1 MLSVTFGY
9 GNSFPSEIYPGQI
22 KINTSNGT
30 MYFDIDQSRIQ
41 IKDST
46 KLSLSGGTMSGP
58 INMNSNKITSLATPT
73 ASTDAANKS
82 YVDSKLITYKA
93 GTAISISDSTISHS
107 NIGAANTY
115 GPGSNATL
123 SPGSAFYVPQMTTNA
138 QGHVSSAKNIT
149 FTLDSSILRTSN
161 IANNLTTTSAGYALD
176 ARQGRSLN
184 SSLNTH
190 KSSGDHDS
198 RYVRKAGDN
207 LSGNF
212 KVTGNM
218 TVDQSIYLND
228 TRYVIWSGGARIFE
242 NGAQQLYFFASEQ
255 GEYALHLGVHDG
267 MWALNPDV
275 NGNLQ
280 LGSSN
285 HRWGTVYAT
294 NGTISTSDRNMKN
307 SIQRLD
313 DRYIQMF
320 MKLLPVSFKFNDGTS
335 GRTHIGFI
343 AQDVESAMQEAGLTD
358 IEFAGV
364 CRDQKTIPVEK
375 TQEVESIN
383 PETGELEYKT
393 VIYTENKPVDGEYIY
408 SLRYEEFIA
417 LNTLMIQKLME
428 RVDALEAKYHD

>member
-1 MLSVTFGY
+1 MLF
-9 GNSFPSEIYPGQI
+9 
-22 KINTSNGT
+22 
-30 MYFDIDQSRIQ
+30 
-41 IKDST
+41 
-46 KLSLSGGTMSGP
+46 LCCH
-58 INMNSNKITSLATPT
+58 
-73 ASTDAANKS
+73 
-82 YVDSKLITYKA
+82 SKLICAWYTSLKTGLA
-93 GTAISISDSTISHS
+93 AINYSVNKSLSQSIGQKLNISD
-107 NIGAANTY
+107 
-115 GPGSNATL
+115 
-123 SPGSAFYVPQMTTNA
+123 
-138 QGHVSSAKNIT
+138 
-149 FTLDSSILRTSN
+149 
-161 IANNLTTTSAGYALD
+161 IANNLTTTASGKALD
-176 ARQGRSLN
+176 ARQGKALN
-184 SSLNTH
+184 DTLNTH

-198 RYVRKAGDN
+198 RYVRKAGDT

-212 KVTGNM
+212 EVTGNM
-218 TVDQSIYLND
+218 TVRQSIYLD
-228 TRYVIWSGGARIFE
+228 DKKYVIWSKGARIFE
-242 NGAQQLYFFASEQ
+242 NGAQQLYFFASDQ

-285 HRWGTVYAT
+285 HRWGTVYAN
-294 NGTISTSDRNMKN
+294 NGAISTSDRNMKN

-343 AQDVESAMQEAGLTD
+343 SQDVESAMQEAGLTD
-358 IEFAGV
+358 IEFAGF
-364 CRDQKTIPVEK
+364 CKDQKTIPVEK
-375 TQEVESIN
+375 TQEVELIN